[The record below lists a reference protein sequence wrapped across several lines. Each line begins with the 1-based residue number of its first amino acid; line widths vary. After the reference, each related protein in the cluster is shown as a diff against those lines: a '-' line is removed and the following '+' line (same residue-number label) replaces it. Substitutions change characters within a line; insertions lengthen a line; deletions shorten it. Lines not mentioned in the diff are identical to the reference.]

1 MALVRHVL
9 RNKYPKPKRI
19 MDEKPDGAAFHV
31 ANWPSITK
39 GKKERKEKKRKKDK
53 RGNK

>member
-39 GKKERKEKKRKKDK
+39 GKKRKKDK